1 MSVVDDWDFGAD
13 LDFLLPGV
21 TDLEADL
28 ASVCDL
34 FPAEPVVDLVEPSK
48 AEPAKWTTQRTGKP
62 KSPCSKKT
70 QTASQRETIQSL
82 QKQVGALEDQLV
94 HVKYAK
100 STSGKEGKWATLAK
114 RQRHDARKALD
125 EQQELQEAV
134 EFNDSFIGKLV
145 SLLRK
150 RPRLQFDNLVKDW
163 HIYKLPAEQSQRHR
177 AIHGIADRQRAR
189 KSTEYINAD
198 LVTQSENIVRVRP
211 VVHAKAQAVKYEV
224 VSYIRLPA
232 PCAAVSRALWQV
244 YAAGDKTPPSSSS
257 AQVIR
262 EQVDEHTI
270 YERFTDTRDGVTSY
284 ACTVRKYFADDHE
297 HLIVLQSVLEDEMHP
312 HMASGAVENE
322 SVWVAIEPLDDL
334 SCCVKLLVHLIFDAS
349 TYPSGKYDR
358 SIEAITESLGDV
370 KLEEKIPPDGF
381 FVTGIL
387 IPQAVDKF
395 PGYASFV
402 SRRIQLKAALRR
414 AVYEKVRDFQQ
425 STKSMVSLDAD
436 G

>member
-1 MSVVDDWDFGAD
+1 
-13 LDFLLPGV
+13 
-21 TDLEADL
+21 
-28 ASVCDL
+28 
-34 FPAEPVVDLVEPSK
+34 
-48 AEPAKWTTQRTGKP
+48 
-62 KSPCSKKT
+62 
-70 QTASQRETIQSL
+70 
-82 QKQVGALEDQLV
+82 
-94 HVKYAK
+94 
-100 STSGKEGKWATLAK
+100 
-114 RQRHDARKALD
+114 
-125 EQQELQEAV
+125 
-134 EFNDSFIGKLV
+134 
-145 SLLRK
+145 
-150 RPRLQFDNLVKDW
+150 
-163 HIYKLPAEQSQRHR
+163 EQSQRHR

>member
-62 KSPCSKKT
+62 KVF
-70 QTASQRETIQSL
+70 R
-82 QKQVGALEDQLV
+82 QVGALEDQLV

-322 SVWVAIEPLDDL
+322 S
-334 SCCVKLLVHLIFDAS
+334 
-349 TYPSGKYDR
+349 G
-358 SIEAITESLGDV
+358 GD
-370 KLEEKIPPDGF
+370 
-381 FVTGIL
+381 
-387 IPQAVDKF
+387 
-395 PGYASFV
+395 
-402 SRRIQLKAALRR
+402 
-414 AVYEKVRDFQQ
+414 
-425 STKSMVSLDAD
+425 
-436 G
+436 

>member
-34 FPAEPVVDLVEPSK
+34 IPAEPAVDLVEPSK
-48 AEPAKWTTQRTGKP
+48 AEPAKRTQRTGKP
-62 KSPCSKKT
+62 KSPRSNSKKP
-70 QTASQRETIQSL
+70 QPASQRETIQSL
-82 QKQVGALEDQLV
+82 QKEVGALEDQLA
-94 HVKYAK
+94 HAKYAK
-100 STSGKEGKWATLAK
+100 STSGKQGKWATLAK
-114 RQRHDARKALD
+114 RQRHDARKALG

-134 EFNDSFIGKLV
+134 ESNDSFIAKLV

-150 RPRLQFDNLVKDW
+150 RPRLQDNLVKTGMSTSFQPSRV
-163 HIYKLPAEQSQRHR
+163 KGRELPTALPTNNE
-177 AIHGIADRQRAR
+177 RAR
-189 KSTEYINAD
+189 AQT
-198 LVTQSENIVRVRP
+198 ENILRVRP
-211 VVHAKAQAVKYEV
+211 VVHAKAQAVK
-224 VSYIRLPA
+224 LPA

-244 YAAGDKTPPSSSS
+244 YAAGDNTPPPSSS

-270 YERFTDTRDGVTSY
+270 YERFTETRDGVTSY
-284 ACTVRKYFADDHE
+284 ACTVRKYFADDHD

-334 SCCVKLLVHLIFDAS
+334 TAVSCCVKLLVHLIFDAS

-381 FVTGIL
+381 FVTRFL

-414 AVYEKVRDFQQ
+414 AVYETVRDFQQ

>member
-34 FPAEPVVDLVEPSK
+34 FPAEPVVDL
-48 AEPAKWTTQRTGKP
+48 
-62 KSPCSKKT
+62 
-70 QTASQRETIQSL
+70 
-82 QKQVGALEDQLV
+82 
-94 HVKYAK
+94 
-100 STSGKEGKWATLAK
+100 
-114 RQRHDARKALD
+114 
-125 EQQELQEAV
+125 
-134 EFNDSFIGKLV
+134 
-145 SLLRK
+145 
-150 RPRLQFDNLVKDW
+150 DNLVKDW

-425 STKSMVSLDAD
+425 STKRYPSSPSTLSIYMQRENPHQPGQQIPHLVEKFPGYVALNTRPDPNQSDPVEGSVRCNL
-436 G
+436 